1 MILTYIPGSRLP
13 CFTGVTNPTSV
24 NSKPKTKSPTKSIS
38 VSSGV
43 RDRLQLGL
51 TDSQVP
57 KFINNL
63 LQSSMNNNFTNLY
76 DTFQVSNINLNLVLF
91 Q

>member
-1 MILTYIPGSRLP
+1 MEIYILGSRLP
-13 CFTGVTNPTSV
+13 CFTGVTNP
-24 NSKPKTKSPTKSIS
+24 NSINTKSKTKSPTKSIS

-43 RDRLQLGL
+43 SDRLQLGL

-63 LQSSMNNNFTNLY
+63 VQSSINNNFTKLY
-76 DTFQVSNINLNLVLF
+76 DTFQVSILFLILVLF